1 MNRLKQYLD
10 LIYLKL
16 IFMLRIIYNKFCNI
30 GD

>member
-1 MNRLKQYLD
+1 MNKLKQYLD

-16 IFMLRIIYNKFCNI
+16 IFMLRIIYNKFCII